1 MFKQNIGIFFSEWNF
16 LFDYVCISC
25 KKKTNKKNHIKRD
38 TRYFYRR
45 SCLFDVLFAVV
56 VVCFYLSTTCISN
69 VHTWSY
75 WYVIHCNI
83 SKSVST
89 SVYNLAASQNKY
101 NQTLSGPQLIIA
113 WFGKGWCDLLFLY
126 MLYKVYIVYK
136 VCDNWV
142 TPLYVLHVYNKTV
155 LHVLLEMCALD
166 VRTCAKSQTRNNY
179 FKNITSYHFVLCI
192 GLIE

>member
-1 MFKQNIGIFFSEWNF
+1 MSSIHRNCLNKILGYFFLNEIFCLITFAF
-16 LFDYVCISC
+16 LV
-25 KKKTNKKNHIKRD
+25 KKKTNKKTHIKRD

-142 TPLYVLHVYNKTV
+142 TPLYVLHVYNSSV
-155 LHVLLEMCALD
+155 RNVCIRCQNMCK
-166 VRTCAKSQTRNNY
+166 VTNK
-179 FKNITSYHFVLCI
+179 
-192 GLIE
+192 E